1 MATLKN
7 DIIQIYKH
15 VPVTDNKNNIWEP
28 PCVIGFATTVDNT
41 IFLI

>member
-15 VPVTDNKNNIWEP
+15 VPVTDNKNNI
-28 PCVIGFATTVDNT
+28 
-41 IFLI
+41 